1 MNNAHMFLRV
11 TTAGGRT
18 RILPALPIFFRS
30 CIIFFAVLALPG
42 FTGGRAFAEV
52 DGMHEHQMHNMKE
65 PEVSVDIE
73 TTPSQLKAGGP
84 AEILFTMKDAA
95 GRPLR
100 GLTVMHDRLMHVVI
114 ASADFSVF
122 AHIHPEDFGPIT
134 EEMRKKAEYP
144 VQFTFPK
151 AGEYIIAVDSAVE
164 DRHFSEH
171 FTVEVTGKPKMGSYR
186 EDLSRERR
194 FGDYQVALSSVPGKI
209 VAGKEAVLKYT
220 IKKDG
225 EPVRDL
231 EPYLAAPM
239 HVAIISSDLDDFI
252 HAHGEIP
259 GTAQGHHRMGHE
271 EMHMSLPEK
280 FGPEL
285 DVPVVFPG
293 KGLYQIFSQV
303 RHKGKVILLSFMIEV
318 E

>member
-1 MNNAHMFLRV
+1 MNSPRTLFGVIRRLSFR
-11 TTAGGRT
+11 TAGL
-18 RILPALPIFFRS
+18 IVVFCCCL
-30 CIIFFAVLALPG
+30 
-42 FTGGRAFAEV
+42 AFAAAGKANAEME
-52 DGMHEHQMHNMKE
+52 GMHEHQMQNMKG

-73 TTPSQLKAGGP
+73 TTPSELKAGSR
-84 AEILFTMKDAA
+84 AEITFIMRDAE
-95 GRPLR
+95 GKPLQ

-151 AGEYIIAVDSAVE
+151 AGEYIIAVDSAVGG
-164 DRHFSEH
+164 RHFSDH
-171 FTVEVTGKPKMGSYR
+171 FAVDVTGKPKMGAYVK
-186 EDLSRERR
+186 DLSLEKK
-194 FGDYQVALSSVPGKI
+194 FGDLQVALSTVPEKI
-209 VAGKEAVLKYT
+209 VAGKEAVLKYV

-225 EPVRDL
+225 EPVQDL

-239 HVAIISSDLDDFI
+239 HVAVISADLEYFI

-259 GTAQGHHRMGHE
+259 GSAGGHHNMGHE
-271 EMHMSLPEK
+271 MQMNVPPK

-285 DVPVVFPG
+285 EVPVVFPE

-303 RHKGKVILLSFMIEV
+303 KHKGKVILLSFMLEV

>member
-1 MNNAHMFLRV
+1 MNGEYRV
-11 TTAGGRT
+11 SAGET
-18 RILPALPIFFRS
+18 RIFRCLSVPAALAAILFCCCFV
-30 CIIFFAVLALPG
+30 FAAAG
-42 FTGGRAFAEV
+42 ETASAEME
-52 DGMHEHQMHNMKE
+52 GMHDHHMHTMKE

-73 TTPSQLKAGGP
+73 TTPSQLKAGSP
-84 AEILFTMKDAA
+84 AEILFIMRDAA
-95 GRPLR
+95 GRPLQ
-100 GLTVMHDRLMHVVI
+100 GLTAMHERLMHVVI

-151 AGEYIIAVDSAVE
+151 AGEYIIAIDSAAAG
-164 DRHFSEH
+164 RHFSEH
-171 FTVEVTGKPKMGSYR
+171 FTVDVAGKPKMGTYK

-194 FGDYQVALSSVPGKI
+194 FGDYQVTFSSIPGRI
-209 VAGKEAVLKYT
+209 VAGKEAVLKYV
-220 IKKDG
+220 IKRDG
-225 EPVRDL
+225 EPVKDL

-259 GTAQGHHRMGHE
+259 GAAEGHHHMGHE
-271 EMHMSLPEK
+271 EMHMSVPEK
-280 FGPEL
+280 FGPGL
-285 DVPVVFPG
+285 DVPVVFPE

-303 RHKGKVILLSFMIEV
+303 RHKGKIILLSFMVEV

>member
-1 MNNAHMFLRV
+1 MNSPRTLFGVIRCLSFRTARV
-11 TTAGGRT
+11 
-18 RILPALPIFFRS
+18 LVVS
-30 CIIFFAVLALPG
+30 CCCL
-42 FTGGRAFAEV
+42 AFAAAGKANAEME
-52 DGMHEHQMHNMKE
+52 GMHDHQMQNMKE

-73 TTPSQLKAGGP
+73 TTPSALKAGSP
-84 AEILFTMKDAA
+84 AEITFIMRDAE
-95 GRPLR
+95 GKPLR
-100 GLTVMHDRLMHVVI
+100 GLTIMHDRLMHAVI

-151 AGEYIIAVDSAVE
+151 AGEYIIAVDSAVGG
-164 DRHFSEH
+164 RHFSEH
-171 FTVEVTGKPKMGSYR
+171 FTVDVTGKPKIGPYVR
-186 EDLSRERR
+186 DLSREKK
-194 FGDYQVALSSVPGKI
+194 FGDLQVTFSTVPGKI
-209 VAGKEAVLKYT
+209 VAGEQAVLKYV

-225 EPVRDL
+225 GPVKDL

-239 HVAIISSDLDDFI
+239 HVAIISSDLDVFI

-259 GTAQGHHRMGHE
+259 GMASGHHHRGHE
-271 EMHMSLPEK
+271 EMHMNVPEK

-285 DVPVVFPG
+285 DVPIVFPE

-303 RHKGKVILLSFMIEV
+303 KRKGKVILLSFMLEV